1 MFDIVVDPFYTAA
14 LTLSIV
20 NIFGV
25 ADLVRTA
32 LDDFP
37 KQYLTAAKVSG
48 LTKKQTIMN
57 IQLPLIFRQVLPGLL
72 LLQVMMLHTTLFA
85 SLISVEEIFRVAQR
99 INAQI
104 YRPVEIYTALG
115 VFFLM
120 VSLPINGFALWFKA
134 KFTRD
139 ISEN

>member
-1 MFDIVVDPFYTAA
+1 MVTHKAP
-14 LTLSIV
+14 LSIV